1 MFDQLLQLLTNQFV
15 SGGLLLMLTGSLI
28 AFCRRVPFMLFHW
41 TQRRCSVVIDVENT
55 DPCFEWLKVWMN
67 SHTYSKRSR
76 ALSIS
81 SRWEE
86 DDDGIS
92 HPHIIFTPAPGNH
105 LFIYKKRLVWMERSR
120 SPIEGAGNK
129 STSVSSLMR
138 EQINLRIYTRKQD
151 IARELGIDA
160 LKNAH
165 GQSDTRVRI
174 MVPHYGGW
182 RMLSR
187 SAPRP
192 VSSVI
197 LADGQANLIMEDIQ
211 EFFASATWY
220 KNLGIPYR
228 RSYMLHGEPG
238 SGKSSLVKAIA
249 GELKLDIYV
258 INLGS
263 SFMNDQKL
271 VELLLCAP
279 SKSVFL
285 FEDIDAAF
293 NGRVK
298 GEDASD
304 GLTFSG
310 LLNALDGVAAKE
322 GGIFFM
328 TTNHI
333 EQLDPALIRPGRV
346 DLKVGFEKATRN
358 QVEELFAR
366 FYPNAARSLAEE
378 FAQKVGEKTV
388 SMATVQSYLQGYKK
402 QPEIAVRMW
411 GVNDDHGTYQSFV
424 RADFPALSSCIGKE
438 NDHKTV

>member
-28 AFCRRVPFMLFHW
+28 AFCRRVPLILFHW
-41 TQRRCSVVIDVENT
+41 TQRRLSIVFDVENT
-55 DPCFEWLKVWMN
+55 DPCYEWIKVWMD

-76 ALSIS
+76 TLSVS

-92 HPHIIFTPAPGNH
+92 HPKIIFTPAPGNH
-105 LFIYKKRLVWMERSR
+105 IFIYKKRLVWMERSR
-120 SPIEGAGNK
+120 SPIEGGSKN
-129 STSVSSLMR
+129 SLVSSLMR
-138 EQINLRIYTRKQD
+138 EQINLRFYTRKQD
-151 IARELGIDA
+151 IARELVIDA
-160 LKNAH
+160 MKNAQ
-165 GQSDTRVRI
+165 GRSDTRVRI

-192 VSSVI
+192 VASVI
-197 LADGQANLIMEDIQ
+197 LADGQAELIMEDIR

-228 RSYMLHGEPG
+228 RSYLLYGEPG
-238 SGKSSLVKAIA
+238 AGKSSLVKAIA

-263 SFMNDQKL
+263 SYIDDQKL

-293 NGRVK
+293 QGRVK
-298 GEDASD
+298 DEDSD
-304 GLTFSG
+304 TSLTFSG

-346 DLKVGFEKATRN
+346 DVKVGFEKATCA

-366 FYPNAARSLAEE
+366 FYPSTPRTLAKE

-388 SMATVQSYLQGYKK
+388 SMATMQSYLQRCKK
-402 QPEIAVRMW
+402 RPEDAVAFWEFERE
-411 GVNDDHGTYQSFV
+411 GISICGTEQN
-424 RADFPALSSCIGKE
+424 I
-438 NDHKTV
+438 